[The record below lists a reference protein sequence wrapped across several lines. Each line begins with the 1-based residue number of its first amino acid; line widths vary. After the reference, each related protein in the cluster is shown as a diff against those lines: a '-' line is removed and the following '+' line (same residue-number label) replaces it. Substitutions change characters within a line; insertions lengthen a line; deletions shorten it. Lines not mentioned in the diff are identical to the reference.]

1 MRRLAPLLAAFALIV
16 LVVGAWR
23 IRVGMTEGLP
33 IWDPASPVGVMK
45 SDPALLFWFSER
57 IAEAGGALPDDLAA
71 CTSVQWPDAV
81 DARVEFP
88 QLQPWLAAASW
99 RAFGGAMPLH
109 AWCATF
115 FSLLAALTLVGVHG
129 LAREL
134 TSSRTLAL
142 SATAL
147 AFVLPANLRTATH
160 LLLGEDVALPALAIH
175 FWLLA
180 RAART
185 RTPLAFALAGAPL
198 AIALAAWHATG
209 FFVAIEAGAFLAWWL
224 RRGEN
229 PLAVRHAWLVLA
241 APGIAGLAEPMLR
254 GKLALLSLPLLL
266 GYVLLL
272 AAAVER
278 RKSLGG
284 AARIGFAAG
293 ALGVLVALSVAI
305 GSAAGSGGGDYS
317 HVFRL
322 IAAKLRHFGQFP
334 DDPAALPFEVRIL
347 WQGPFDTTSPGDL
360 FRYLSL
366 SLLGA
371 LMAMVLAWP
380 AWRRRKAARTAAD
393 AESRALPFLA
403 PALLVALVAAWLIHR
418 TVVLAGVLFPV
429 ATVLAAQAIFA
440 RNPKGAA
447 VRGDGGA
454 TADAAACAAAPSA
467 PRFSLVAAA
476 ALLPL
481 VAAAWFPTY
490 VRRAT
495 RENLWHDPAQAVELR
510 GAIAAIEKVVP
521 KGEAILCDEVN
532 GTAVLAH
539 ARRPIL
545 AQPKYE
551 WTAARERLEEFRTVA
566 THGSPEELAAWMR
579 AHRCRWL
586 LLDWLFLWS
595 TRYQAGIPYSEDQ
608 MAGDT
613 ALALAYQGL
622 PLKGFRSVWRS
633 GGKRD
638 GMRLYVLD
646 R

>member
-1 MRRLAPLLAAFALIV
+1 MKRLAPLLSALGLV
-16 LVVGAWR
+16 ALVVGAWR
-23 IRVGMTEGLP
+23 LRVGMTEGLP

-57 IAEAGGALPDDLAA
+57 IADAGGALPDDLAS
-71 CTSVQWPDAV
+71 CTAVQWPEAV

-88 QLQPWLAAASW
+88 QLQPWLAAVTW
-99 RAFGGAMPLH
+99 RWLGGALPLH
-109 AWCATF
+109 AWCATL

-134 TSSRTLAL
+134 TGSRALAL
-142 SATAL
+142 AATAL

-160 LLLGEDVALPALAIH
+160 LLLGEDVALPALAFH

-180 RAART
+180 RAARV
-185 RTPLAFALAGAPL
+185 RSAGAFALAGVPL

-224 RRGEN
+224 RHGRN
-229 PLAVRHAWLVLA
+229 PFALRHSWLLLA
-241 APGIAGLAEPMLR
+241 APIVAGLAEPMLR

-266 GYVLLL
+266 GWTLLI

-278 RKSLGG
+278 RKALGG
-284 AARIGFAAG
+284 KARVAVAAG
-293 ALGVLVALSVAI
+293 TLAALLVLGVVAGQL
-305 GSAAGSGGGDYS
+305 AGGGAGDYS

-322 IAAKLRHFGQFP
+322 VAAKLRHFGRFP

-347 WQGPFDTTSPGDL
+347 WQGPFETTAVGDL
-360 FRYLSL
+360 FRFLSL
-366 SLLGA
+366 ALPGA
-371 LMAMVLAWP
+371 LVALALAWRT
-380 AWRRRKAARTAAD
+380 WRPGAAAAVTRTEGSAAVH
-393 AESRALPFLA
+393 ALAFLA
-403 PALLVALVAAWLIHR
+403 PALLVALLAAWLIHR
-418 TVVLAGVLFPV
+418 TLVLAGVLFPV
-429 ATVLAAQAIFA
+429 ATVLAL
-440 RNPKGAA
+440 AA
-447 VRGDGGA
+447 LFRRPAPGGGTGGA
-454 TADAAACAAAPSA
+454 TTGAT
-467 PRFSLVAAA
+467 RFGLLAAA

-481 VAAAWFPTY
+481 LSAAWFPTY

-510 GAIAAIEKVVP
+510 SAIAAIEKVVP
-521 KGEAILCDEVN
+521 RGEPVCCDEVN

-551 WTAARERLEEFRTVA
+551 WTAARARLEELRTVA
-566 THGSPEELAAWMR
+566 THGTPEELAAWMR

-595 TRYQAGIPYSEDQ
+595 TRYQAGIPYSENQ

-622 PLKGFRSVWRS
+622 PLPGFRSVWRS

-646 R
+646 SR

>member
-1 MRRLAPLLAAFALIV
+1 MKRLAPLLSALCLIA

-23 IRVGMTEGLP
+23 LRVGMTEGLP
-33 IWDPASPVGVMK
+33 IWDPASPIGLMK

-88 QLQPWLAAASW
+88 QLQPWLAAVSW
-99 RAFGGAMPLH
+99 RALGGTMPLH

-134 TSSRTLAL
+134 TGSRALAL
-142 SATAL
+142 AATAL

-160 LLLGEDVALPALAIH
+160 LLLGEDVALPALAFH

-180 RAART
+180 RAARV
-185 RTPLAFALAGAPL
+185 RTAAALAVAGVPL

-224 RRGEN
+224 RHGRN
-229 PLAVRHAWLVLA
+229 PFAVRHAWLLLV
-241 APGIAGLAEPMLR
+241 APIVAGLAEPMLR
-254 GKLALLSLPLLL
+254 GKLALLSLPLTI
-266 GYVLLL
+266 GWTLLL
-272 AAAVER
+272 AAAIER
-278 RKSLGG
+278 RRPLGG
-284 AARIGFAAG
+284 AARAGFAAG
-293 ALGVLVALSVAI
+293 ALALLLALGAAAPHVLGTGA
-305 GSAAGSGGGDYS
+305 GDYS

-322 IAAKLRHFGQFP
+322 IAAKLRHLGQFP

-347 WQGPFDTTSPGDL
+347 WQGPFDTTSVGDL
-360 FRYLSL
+360 FRFLSL
-366 SLLGA
+366 ALPGA
-371 LMAMVLAWP
+371 LLALPLAWR
-380 AWRRRKAARTAAD
+380 AWRPGAAAAARSTEGAATN
-393 AESRALPFLA
+393 ALPFLA
-403 PALLVALVAAWLIHR
+403 PALLAALLAAWLIHR
-418 TVVLAGVLFPV
+418 TLVLAGVLFPV
-429 ATVLAAQAIFA
+429 ATVVTLQSLFSGPA
-440 RNPKGAA
+440 RCGGAA
-447 VRGDGGA
+447 
-454 TADAAACAAAPSA
+454 AAGA
-467 PRFSLVAAA
+467 PRFGVLGA
-476 ALLPL
+476 ALLLPL
-481 VAAAWFPTY
+481 LSVPWFDTY
-490 VRRAT
+490 ARRAT
-495 RENLWHDPAQAVELR
+495 RDNLWHDPAQAVELR
-510 GAIAAIEKVVP
+510 SAIAAIEKVVP
-521 KGEAILCDEVN
+521 KDEPILCDEVN

-551 WTAARERLEEFRTVA
+551 WAAARARLEEFRMVA
-566 THGSPEELAAWMR
+566 THGTPEELAAWMR

-595 TRYQAGIPYSEDQ
+595 TRYQAGIAYSEDQ

-622 PLKGFRSVWRS
+622 PLPGFRSVWRS

-638 GMRLYVLD
+638 GMRLYVLEELQ
-646 R
+646 